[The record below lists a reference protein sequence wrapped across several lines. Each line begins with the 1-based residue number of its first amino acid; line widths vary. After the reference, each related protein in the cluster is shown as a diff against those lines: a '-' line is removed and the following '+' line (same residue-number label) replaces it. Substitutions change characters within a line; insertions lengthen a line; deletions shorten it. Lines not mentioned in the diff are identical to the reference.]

1 MSRYVIIT
9 LHKNK
14 DKAKILKVAGGWC
27 GWKHLIFTG
36 INIRA
41 DSYSGK
47 KNAREN
53 TVEQH
58 LQSTEK
64 KINQE
69 FYSINED
76 LIKKQHPILCC
87 LLEEDF
93 RYTNTKDK
101 NRMIGQV
108 TASYI
113 NQKEVALAILM
124 SAQSRLLSKEYKE
137 MKNVI

>member
-14 DKAKILKVAGGWC
+14 DKAKILKVARGWC

-64 KINQE
+64 KKSTKN
-69 FYSINED
+69 ST
-76 LIKKQHPILCC
+76 
-87 LLEEDF
+87 LL
-93 RYTNTKDK
+93 
-101 NRMIGQV
+101 
-108 TASYI
+108 
-113 NQKEVALAILM
+113 
-124 SAQSRLLSKEYKE
+124 
-137 MKNVI
+137 MKI

>member
-1 MSRYVIIT
+1 MQG
-9 LHKNK
+9 
-14 DKAKILKVAGGWC
+14 KILWSNIFKVL
-27 GWKHLIFTG
+27 K
-36 INIRA
+36 
-41 DSYSGK
+41 
-47 KNAREN
+47 
-53 TVEQH
+53 
-58 LQSTEK
+58 K

-93 RYTNTKDK
+93 QYTNTKDK

>member
-1 MSRYVIIT
+1 MQG
-9 LHKNK
+9 
-14 DKAKILKVAGGWC
+14 KILWSNIFKVL
-27 GWKHLIFTG
+27 KEK
-36 INIRA
+36 
-41 DSYSGK
+41 K
-47 KNAREN
+47 KN
-53 TVEQH
+53 
-58 LQSTEK
+58 
-64 KINQE
+64 INQE

-76 LIKKQHPILCC
+76 LIKKQHPILCW

-93 RYTNTKDK
+93 QYTNTKDK

-113 NQKEVALAILM
+113 NQKEIALAILM

>member
-14 DKAKILKVAGGWC
+14 DKAKILKVARGWC

-47 KNAREN
+47 KMQGKILWSNIFK
-53 TVEQH
+53 V
-58 LQSTEK
+58 LKK

-93 RYTNTKDK
+93 QYTNTKDK

>member
-1 MSRYVIIT
+1 M
-9 LHKNK
+9 
-14 DKAKILKVAGGWC
+14 
-27 GWKHLIFTG
+27 
-36 INIRA
+36 
-41 DSYSGK
+41 
-47 KNAREN
+47 
-53 TVEQH
+53 EQH
-58 LQSTEK
+58 LQSIARK
-64 KINQE
+64 KKPINQE
-69 FYSINED
+69 FYTINED

-93 RYTNTKDK
+93 KFSNTKDK

-108 TASYI
+108 TASYT